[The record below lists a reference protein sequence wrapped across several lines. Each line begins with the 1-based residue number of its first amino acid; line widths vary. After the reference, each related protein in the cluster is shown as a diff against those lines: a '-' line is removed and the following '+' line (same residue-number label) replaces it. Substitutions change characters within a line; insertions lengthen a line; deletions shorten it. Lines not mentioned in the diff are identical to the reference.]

1 MDLRP
6 SLTWTSRFLLVSI
19 RKVRRSG
26 WTSAASCFL
35 VDESRL
41 SRVTCQVNWPW
52 SWARW
57 AVGSRRCCWQPWEKC
72 SGYQG
77 MSSGT
82 GQFTVLPLKSLH
94 DHRMIMLMSRWSFIL
109 HLLLWALIVFHQ
121 IPSWKRANVPL
132 FLYFEYDSV
141 FCLNNRYCS
150 ITSSHNF

>member
-6 SLTWTSRFLLVSI
+6 SPTWTSRFLLVSI

-77 MSSGT
+77 MLSGT

-94 DHRMIMLMSRWSFIL
+94 DHRMITLMSRWSFIL
-109 HLLLWALIVFHQ
+109 QGSFAAMGLDYLSSNTFLKEGERSSFSIFWIQFSFLL
-121 IPSWKRANVPL
+121 
-132 FLYFEYDSV
+132 E
-141 FCLNNRYCS
+141 
-150 ITSSHNF
+150 

>member
-6 SLTWTSRFLLVSI
+6 SLTWTLRFLLVSI

-26 WTSAASCFL
+26 WTSPASCFL

-57 AVGSRRCCWQPWEKC
+57 AVGSRLCCWQPWEKC
-72 SGYQG
+72 SGCQG
-77 MSSGT
+77 LSSGT
-82 GQFTVLPLKSLH
+82 GHFTVLPLQSLH

-109 HLLLWALIVFHQ
+109 HGSFAAMGLDCLSSNTFLKEGERSSFSIFWIRFSFLL
-121 IPSWKRANVPL
+121 
-132 FLYFEYDSV
+132 E
-141 FCLNNRYCS
+141 
-150 ITSSHNF
+150 